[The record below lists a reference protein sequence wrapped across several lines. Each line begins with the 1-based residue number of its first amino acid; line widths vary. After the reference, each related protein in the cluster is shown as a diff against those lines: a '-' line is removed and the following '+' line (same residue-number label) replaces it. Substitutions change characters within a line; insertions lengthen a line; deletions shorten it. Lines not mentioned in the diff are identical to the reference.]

1 MKNTG
6 THITCIKNFPF
17 MHIVE
22 QTEFAKNS
30 ARANNFEREKSPKK
44 TAVTQDRFQLIVP
57 VVVAE

>member
-44 TAVTQDRFQLIVP
+44 TAVTHTDSN
-57 VVVAE
+57 